1 MENLKEIIIGEGEL
15 LRNVLKSIDESSK
28 KICLISDASNKLLG
42 TISDGDI
49 RRALLN
55 GASLSDTVE
64 NIYHRNPTTIGVY
77 ETKEDILN
85 IFKLKKISQLPVV
98 DKDNKI
104 IGLKTIEELID
115 IPAKPNRVVLMVGGL
130 GTRLRPLTESTP
142 KPMLLVG
149 GKPILQ
155 TIVENLVSY
164 GFVNISM
171 CTGYKS
177 ELIQDFFKDGVE
189 FGANIEYILEE
200 KRMGTAGALSLLKGK
215 QKPDDPFIV
224 MNGDILTNVNF
235 ENMMSYHINNEAKST
250 MCVREYDFQVPY
262 GVVILEN
269 ELIKN
274 IDEKPLHKFFV
285 SAGIY
290 ILDPSCIEMIPK
302 NEYYDIPSLFE
313 EMIKSNV
320 KVVSFPLHEYWL
332 DIGQME
338 EYNKA
343 NREYHQIF

>member
-1 MENLKEIIIGEGEL
+1 
-15 LRNVLKSIDESSK
+15 
-28 KICLISDASNKLLG
+28 
-42 TISDGDI
+42 
-49 RRALLN
+49 
-55 GASLSDTVE
+55 
-64 NIYHRNPTTIGVY
+64 
-77 ETKEDILN
+77 
-85 IFKLKKISQLPVV
+85 
-98 DKDNKI
+98 
-104 IGLKTIEELID
+104 
-115 IPAKPNRVVLMVGGL
+115 
-130 GTRLRPLTESTP
+130 
-142 KPMLLVG
+142 
-149 GKPILQ
+149 
-155 TIVENLVSY
+155 
-164 GFVNISM
+164 
-171 CTGYKS
+171 
-177 ELIQDFFKDGVE
+177 
-189 FGANIEYILEE
+189 
-200 KRMGTAGALSLLKGK
+200 
-215 QKPDDPFIV
+215 